1 MKLFFQFIIHL
12 RLQLPVAIRKEK
24 NSYNI
29 VLFLSTTKKSDNK
42 ESEVLVYINIVIGHA
57 YVLYTSS
64 LGQEM
69 VHGGRGGEAEVLG
82 VEQERSEL
90 VHRLEN
96 EVN

>member
-1 MKLFFQFIIHL
+1 M
-12 RLQLPVAIRKEK
+12 
-24 NSYNI
+24 
-29 VLFLSTTKKSDNK
+29 
-42 ESEVLVYINIVIGHA
+42 YINIVIGHA

-64 LGQEM
+64 LGREM

-90 VHRLEN
+90 VHRLQN